1 MTFCILLVEEFLI
14 KGIYVQNPAVLV
26 ISKDS
31 LLNLA
36 LTNIISDSNLDL
48 SVIES
53 KAQQY
58 DELVVEINTIIA
70 DVILLDKASSFATE
84 DILTKLLMLY
94 PKLLLILVDQHSNWL
109 HVYRREDILISS
121 STDLMEIIKSSLN

>member
-1 MTFCILLVEEFLI
+1 LKV
-14 KGIYVQNPAVLV
+14 KGQYVQNPAVLV
-26 ISKDS
+26 ISMDS

-36 LTNIISDSNLDL
+36 LTNIITDSDLGL

-58 DELVVEINTIIA
+58 EELVEEINTIIA

-94 PKLLLILVDQHSNWL
+94 PKLLLILVDPQSNWL

-121 STDLMEIIKSSLN
+121 SAELMEIIKSSLT

>member
-1 MTFCILLVEEFLI
+1 M
-14 KGIYVQNPAVLV
+14 QNPAVLV
-26 ISKDS
+26 ISMDS

-36 LTNIISDSNLDL
+36 LTNIITDSDLGL

-58 DELVVEINTIIA
+58 DELVEEINKIIA
-70 DVILLDKASSFATE
+70 DVILLDKSSSFATE
-84 DILTKLLMLY
+84 DVLTELLMLY
-94 PKLLLILVDQHSNWL
+94 PKLLLILVDPQSNWL

-121 STDLMEIIKSSLN
+121 SAELMEIIKSSIN